1 MNILFVC
8 TGNTCRSPLAEKN
21 LQNMRPDLE
30 VRSAGT
36 RALDGVTISE
46 NSREILLQMNLP
58 GEHAAKKITEAD
70 IDWADEVY
78 VMTKNHQA
86 ELKSIFPAASNKI
99 QLISEDETDITDPF
113 GGPIEQYEI
122 TYYELKSA
130 ISERFQ

>member
-8 TGNTCRSPLAEKN
+8 TGNTCRSPLAEKI

>member
-8 TGNTCRSPLAEKN
+8 TGNTCRSPLAEKI

-36 RALDGVTISE
+36 RALDGDIISE

-58 GEHAAKKITEAD
+58 GEHTAKKITEAD
-70 IDWADEVY
+70 IDWADEIY
-78 VMTKNHQA
+78 VMTKNHQV
-86 ELKSIFPAASNKI
+86 ELKSIFPIASNKI
-99 QLISEDETDITDPF
+99 QLISKDGTDIPDPY

>member
-8 TGNTCRSPLAEKN
+8 TGNTCRSPLAEKI

-36 RALDGVTISE
+36 RALDGDTISE

-58 GEHAAKKITEAD
+58 GEHTAKKITEAD
-70 IDWADEVY
+70 IDWADEIY
-78 VMTKNHQA
+78 VMTKNHQV
-86 ELKSIFPAASNKI
+86 ELKSIFPIASNKI
-99 QLISEDETDITDPF
+99 QLISKGGTDIPDPY

>member
-8 TGNTCRSPLAEKN
+8 TGNTCRSPLAEKI

-78 VMTKNHQA
+78 VMTKNQQA

-99 QLISEDETDITDPF
+99 QLISEDGTDIPDPY

>member
-8 TGNTCRSPLAEKN
+8 TGNTCRSPLAEKI
-21 LQNMRPDLE
+21 LQKMRPDLE

>member
-8 TGNTCRSPLAEKN
+8 TGNTCRSPLAEKI

-86 ELKSIFPAASNKI
+86 ELKSIFPVASNKI
-99 QLISEDETDITDPF
+99 QLISEDGNDIPDPY